1 MTTTSRPQLSRLQRV
16 ELREAWQGEA
26 TDFTPWLAQAE
37 NIMLLGEAIGVE
49 LEVESQEKSVGP
61 FRADILCKDT
71 VSNHYVLIENQLERT
86 DHTHMGQ
93 LITYAAG
100 LEAVT
105 IVWVASRFT
114 DEHRAALDWLNGVTR
129 ADINFFGLEIE
140 LWRIG
145 DSPMAPKFNVVSK
158 PNDWS
163 KVVRE
168 QAAAV
173 RGGEL
178 TESQRLHLEFWTQFR
193 QYLDDHQIPIRINRP
208 WKEIWSNVGL
218 GRTGFHL
225 SAWNGLRDGRSAV
238 DLNFTSPAAKADYAL
253 VEQQSRAQIDAALS
267 RFGAVNWRPM
277 PGARRSMIRIERPSS
292 FSNPATWPE
301 LIKWMADALLVMR
314 SLFAPIVQALNADG
328 DTSPSLS
335 ASGVEPDEEAGPRDE
350 DDAP

>member
-1 MTTTSRPQLSRLQRV
+1 MTILSAGTLGRLTRV

-26 TDFTPWLAQAE
+26 TYFTPWLAQPD
-37 NIMLLGEAIGVE
+37 NISLLGDAIGVE
-49 LEVESQEKSVGP
+49 LEVESQEKNVGP

-114 DEHRAALDWLNGVTR
+114 EEHRAALDWLNSITR
-129 ADINFFGLEIE
+129 PDINFFGLEIE

-168 QAAAV
+168 QAAAATNS
-173 RGGEL
+173 EL
-178 TESQRLHLEFWTQFR
+178 SESQRLHLQFWTQFR
-193 QYLDDHQIPIRINRP
+193 QYLDDNQIPIRINRP
-208 WKEIWSNVGL
+208 WKEFWSTVGL
-218 GRTGFHL
+218 GRGGFSL
-225 SAWNGLRDGRSAV
+225 SPWNGMRDNRSAV
-238 DLNFTSPAAKADYAL
+238 DMVFTGRSAKAHYSMT
-253 VEQQSRAQIDAALS
+253 EQRHRATVQEKLAPM
-267 RFGAVNWRPM
+267 GNVVWRPM
-277 PGARRSMIRIERPSS
+277 PEAKQSMIRLERPSMPS
-292 FSNPATWPE
+292 KPETWPE
-301 LIKWMADALLVMR
+301 LNEWMARALSVMQE
-314 SLFAPIVQALNADG
+314 LFSPIVKTLNAGEYVQD
-328 DTSPSLS
+328 
-335 ASGVEPDEEAGPRDE
+335 SGEPAELDLTPTDSGRGE
-350 DDAP
+350 